1 MDINRYIYISA
12 VAALQNLTK
21 AAEELHISQPALT
34 KAIRRTEEET
44 GVQLFERRSNSL
56 RLTYAGERFLN
67 GAKNLIEAKNMLDR
81 EMLQIASGQRGK
93 MSLGIHPE
101 IAASWLPKMLPEF
114 AVRYPDIEIEIIEAT
129 SEHFAAKILDGTM
142 DFCIYTLP
150 VYSDELDY
158 EILGETPILLVS
170 SETHPFA
177 KDIAI
182 AENSPNRPFLLDPQR
197 MNGERFLTITKGRG
211 MQYVGKQ
218 IFEKHGI
225 KVNVVLRL
233 ESSNAVSQLAASGFG
248 MCFATFKTCEELKMK
263 ADLNPVFYT
272 LDNPVYTRKTMIAYK
287 KGCRLSLPARTMIEM
302 VKRAGRQR
310 PQRII
315 NVDRGE
321 KSAT

>member
-1 MDINRYIYISA
+1 MYKR
-12 VAALQNLTK
+12 Q
-21 AAEELHISQPALT
+21 
-34 KAIRRTEEET
+34 
-44 GVQLFERRSNSL
+44 
-56 RLTYAGERFLN
+56 
-67 GAKNLIEAKNMLDR
+67 
-81 EMLQIASGQRGK
+81 
-93 MSLGIHPE
+93 
-101 IAASWLPKMLPEF
+101 
-114 AVRYPDIEIEIIEAT
+114 
-129 SEHFAAKILDGTM
+129 
-142 DFCIYTLP
+142 IYTLP

-177 KDIAI
+177 KDIAL

-315 NVDRGE
+315 NVDRSE
-321 KSAT
+321 KSAI